1 MHAELTVR
9 HNGGALID
17 RLAHTLQPHDPAV
30 ITRSTT
36 LGGVPNWTHM
46 IQLAAETPEAR
57 LLCFR
62 TSDYDVQVLVE
73 PLQGDI
79 RLACDTVWTAIHRSA
94 RQLKPSLRSLT
105 VLDDA
110 TGREVAYAGVGFATG
125 LAGRRDLWLALTTAL
140 IAILIIGIAIATSS
154 ETTIAGIAIGAVPAL
169 VGGALALGSLVLD
182 ARNRKLVWR
191 A

>member
-1 MHAELTVR
+1 MHAEMTVR
-9 HNGGALID
+9 HSGGALID
-17 RLAHTLQPHDPAV
+17 LLSHALQPHDPAV
-30 ITRSTT
+30 VARSTT
-36 LGGVPNWTHM
+36 LGGGANWADM

-62 TSDYDVQVLVE
+62 TSDYDVQILVE

-94 RQLKPSLRSLT
+94 GQLGPSLRSLT

-125 LAGRRDLWLALTTAL
+125 IAARRDLWVALTTAV
-140 IAILIIGIAIATSS
+140 IAILIILIAVGTSS
-154 ETTIAGIAIGAVPAL
+154 KATIVGIAIGAVPAL
-169 VGGALALGSLVLD
+169 VGGAYALGSLILD
-182 ARNRKLVWR
+182 ARKRTLVWR